1 VLLQD
6 PPHDIP
12 RHFVIG
18 LLQVNK
24 DHMQVFL
31 LLPPTCNISLLKS
44 YYVFLCS
51 ALSVL
56 ETRFILV
63 ISTNFEHM
71 QLRFSFVLDFLK

>member
-31 LLPPTCNISLLKS
+31 LLLTSPISCLIKKIASIVDLPDIKLNWFSVTLVTPLKR
-44 YYVFLCS
+44 CS
-51 ALSVL
+51 MIRS
-56 ETRFILV
+56 
-63 ISTNFEHM
+63 M
-71 QLRFSFVLDFLK
+71 